1 MFAVTDDFSWVT
13 GAHAYKFGLEV
24 RRDHIV
30 LAYINR
36 PNGNFT
42 FNGQYTGNAAADF
55 LLGFPQQYRQA
66 TGDPNMDGST
76 LSTSLYAQDEW
87 RAVAARHAERRRCA
101 TRSRRRSSRRTTS

>member
-1 MFAVTDDFSWVT
+1 M
-13 GAHAYKFGLEV
+13 

-30 LAYINR
+30 LAFINR

-76 LSTSLYAQDEW
+76 LATSLYAQDEF
-87 RAVAARHAERRRCA
+87 RLSSRVTLNAGVRYEVA
-101 TRSRRRSSRRTTS
+101 RRSWRRTTS